1 MIILQN
7 EFKIEC
13 NLSEYTNEEKLIKKC
28 VNSVLEGSLN
38 ILNQPILCI
47 N

>member
-1 MIILQN
+1 VILLQN

-13 NLSEYTNEEKLIKKC
+13 DLSEYTNEEKLIKKC
-28 VNSVLEGSLN
+28 VNSVIEGSLN
-38 ILNQPILCI
+38 ILNLQILCI

>member
-1 MIILQN
+1 MILLQN

-13 NLSEYTNEEKLIKKC
+13 DLSEYTNEEKLIKKC
-28 VNSVLEGSLN
+28 VNSVIKGSLN
-38 ILNQPILCI
+38 ILNQQTLNI